1 MLQMTDAKMIHVEE
15 VRFLSMTRVLPEV
28 TVYAGPMGAGK
39 TTRLYGKMGELTHL
53 GIPYEAYRLG
63 MDVRDVVIAPR
74 GYAMSAN
81 AALTPNC
88 TTVEALG
95 DIASEELVQRG
106 IKTIFLEEWFMF
118 GFGSQRRPISGL
130 YRDMM
135 GRWALAGIER
145 VYAAGLDQ
153 GASGNQFG
161 LVADAR
167 RYGAKV
173 VVCTARCE
181 YPVNGERDP
190 KCGRVARN
198 SQIYD
203 GRDNKVFDMETLPDL
218 LPEGLR
224 PNDHYRAVCTQHLLL
239 PAEQTKLFDPMQ
251 T

>member
-1 MLQMTDAKMIHVEE
+1 
-15 VRFLSMTRVLPEV
+15 
-28 TVYAGPMGAGK
+28 
-39 TTRLYGKMGELTHL
+39 
-53 GIPYEAYRLG
+53 
-63 MDVRDVVIAPR
+63 
-74 GYAMSAN
+74 
-81 AALTPNC
+81 
-88 TTVEALG
+88 
-95 DIASEELVQRG
+95 
-106 IKTIFLEEWFMF
+106 
-118 GFGSQRRPISGL
+118 
-130 YRDMM
+130 M

-173 VVCTARCE
+173 VACTARCE

-190 KCGRVARN
+190 KCGRAARN

-203 GRDNKVFDMETLPDL
+203 VRDDRAFDMETLPDL

-224 PNDHYRAVCTQHLLL
+224 PNDRYRAVCTEHLLL
-239 PAEQTKLFDPMQ
+239 PAEQTKPFDPMQ

>member
-1 MLQMTDAKMIHVEE
+1 
-15 VRFLSMTRVLPEV
+15 MTRVLPEV

-39 TTRLYGKMGELTHL
+39 TTRLYGKMGELAHL
-53 GIPYEAYRLG
+53 GIPYEAYRPG
-63 MDVRDVVIAPR
+63 VDVRDVVIAPR
-74 GYAMSAN
+74 GYVLSGN
-81 AALTPNC
+81 ATLTPNC
-88 TTVEALG
+88 TTVESLG
-95 DIASEELVQRG
+95 DIPIEELVLRG

-118 GFGSQRRPISGL
+118 GFDTQRRPISGL
-130 YRDMM
+130 YREIM

-173 VVCTARCE
+173 VACTARCE

-190 KCGRVARN
+190 KCGRAARN

-203 GRDNKVFDMETLPDL
+203 VRDDRAFDMETLPDL

-224 PNDHYRAVCTQHLLL
+224 PNDRYRAVCTEHLLL
-239 PAEQTKLFDPMQ
+239 PTEQTKPFDPMQ
-251 T
+251 TW

>member
-1 MLQMTDAKMIHVEE
+1 MLQTTDTETSKIGQ
-15 VRFLSMTRVLPEV
+15 VRFLIMTRVLPEV
-28 TVYAGPMGAGK
+28 TVYTGPMGAGK

-53 GIPYEAYRLG
+53 GIPYEAYRPG
-63 MDVRDVVIAPR
+63 VDVRDVMIAPR
-74 GYAMSAN
+74 GYVVSAN

-88 TTVEALG
+88 TTVESLA
-95 DIASEELVQRG
+95 DIPVEELVLRG
-106 IKTIFLEEWFMF
+106 IRTIFLEEWFMF
-118 GFGSQRRPISGL
+118 GFDQQRRPISGL
-130 YRDMM
+130 YREIM
-135 GRWALAGIER
+135 GQWALAGIER

-161 LVADAR
+161 LVVDAR

-181 YPVNGERDP
+181 YPVNGECDP
-190 KCGRVARN
+190 KCGRIARN

-203 GRDNKVFDMETLPDL
+203 VRDNKAFDMETLPDL

-224 PNDHYRAVCTQHLLL
+224 PHDRYRAVCTEHLLL
-239 PAEQTKLFDPMQ
+239 PAELTKPFDPMQ

>member
-1 MLQMTDAKMIHVEE
+1 MI
-15 VRFLSMTRVLPEV
+15 RVLPQV

-53 GIPYEAYRLG
+53 GIAYEAYRPG
-63 MDVRDVVIAPR
+63 VDVRDVMIAPR
-74 GYAMSAN
+74 GYAISVN
-81 AALTPNC
+81 AAFAPNC
-88 TTVEALG
+88 TTVESLG
-95 DIASEELVQRG
+95 DIPVEELVRRG
-106 IKTIFLEEWFMF
+106 VRTICLEEWFMF
-118 GFGSQRRPISGL
+118 GFDPQRRPIPCL
-130 YRDMM
+130 YRTIM
-135 GRWALAGIER
+135 GRWAVAGIER

-173 VVCTARCE
+173 VACTARCE
-181 YPVNGERDP
+181 YPVNGTRDP

-203 GRDNKVFDMETLPDL
+203 VRDGKAFDMETLPDL

-224 PNDHYRAVCTQHLLL
+224 PNDRYRAVCPHHLLL
-239 PAEQTKLFDPMQ
+239 PAEQTRPFDPY
-251 T
+251 